1 MAPLF
6 HTSRIADLGHSL
18 WIALAF
24 VLARGAMNRLTR
36 GGLEAYARS
45 QKVVGVSVGKLQEE
59 VWLVVCGTALSAFSG
74 LLLARSP
81 SFDGCNLFDTSRCYS
96 NVSSEEVPRDIST
109 YYLIEVG
116 WYLSLIL
123 KSVVGVGRFDS
134 LVMEFHHF
142 VTLALVIWSYV
153 TGFTRIGV
161 LTFFIFNQSNP
172 VLHLSKFVNY
182 MEWKQFR
189 ANLVMFLIFTAVF
202 ISSRIV
208 LLPAVV
214 IRCAYFGL
222 PLAVSGKEWE
232 TTVKYTWYTTN
243 TLLTALWLMNVYW
256 LKPII
261 RVIRDTIRDSIVKD
275 NFITPE
281 DAKKE
286 E

>member
-6 HTSRIADLGHSL
+6 HTSRISDLGHSL

-123 KSVVGVGRFDS
+123 KSAVGVGRGDS
-134 LVMEFHHF
+134 AVMEFHHV

-153 TGFTRIGV
+153 TGFTQVIGV
-161 LTFFIFNQSNP
+161 VTFFIFNQSNP
-172 VLHLSKFVNY
+172 VLHLSKLTNY
-182 MEWKQFR
+182 MEMRSAR
-189 ANLVMFLIFTAVF
+189 AAMFVLFSLVFFA
-202 ISSRIV
+202 SRIV

-214 IRCAYFGL
+214 IRSTWFEM
-222 PLAVSGKEWE
+222 PLAVSPADWA
-232 TTVKYTWYTTN
+232 TQVRYTWIAVN
-243 TLLTALWLMNVYW
+243 ALLAALWALNVYW
-256 LKPII
+256 LKPIA
-261 RVIRDTIRDSIVKD
+261 RVAQRNLSGEDEGRPTDDTVTKR
-275 NFITPE
+275 
-281 DAKKE
+281 A
-286 E
+286 